1 MDEPTN
7 HLDMEM
13 RHALT
18 MALQSFNGAIL
29 LISHDRHLLSSSVDT
44 FYLVDNGSV
53 ELFDGNLDD
62 YKDYILNLNTS
73 KSKKIE
79 KEIPSEK
86 LVEKD
91 NSQKIRLLKS
101 EINKL
106 DKRNERLN
114 RKLKEVNE
122 ELADPEQYSGDGRD
136 DLQNLLKN
144 QLELT
149 DQIEEIEKIW
159 MSKVEELE
167 SY

>member
-62 YKDYILNLNTS
+62 YKDYILNLNTP

-101 EINKL
+101 EISKL

-122 ELADPEQYSGDGRD
+122 ELADPELYSGDGRD

>member
-1 MDEPTN
+1 MLEK
-7 HLDMEM
+7 
-13 RHALT
+13 
-18 MALQSFNGAIL
+18 FL
-29 LISHDRHLLSSSVDT
+29 LIIKKEKDIPT
-44 FYLVDNGSV
+44 EILV
-53 ELFDGNLDD
+53 
-62 YKDYILNLNTS
+62 K
-73 KSKKIE
+73 
-79 KEIPSEK
+79 
-86 LVEKD
+86 KD

-101 EINKL
+101 EISKL

-114 RKLKEVNE
+114 RKLKEVND
-122 ELADPEQYSGDGRD
+122 ELADPELYSGDGRD

>member
-1 MDEPTN
+1 
-7 HLDMEM
+7 
-13 RHALT
+13 

-101 EINKL
+101 ELSKL

-114 RKLKEVNE
+114 RKLKEVND
-122 ELADPEQYSGDGRD
+122 ELADPELYSGDGRD

>member
-1 MDEPTN
+1 
-7 HLDMEM
+7 
-13 RHALT
+13 

-62 YKDYILNLNTS
+62 YKDYILNLNTP

-101 EINKL
+101 ELSKL

-114 RKLKEVNE
+114 RKLKEVND
-122 ELADPEQYSGDGRD
+122 ELADPELYSGDGRD

>member
-1 MDEPTN
+1 
-7 HLDMEM
+7 
-13 RHALT
+13 

-101 EINKL
+101 EISKL

-114 RKLKEVNE
+114 RKLKEVND
-122 ELADPEQYSGDGRD
+122 ELADPELYSGDGRD